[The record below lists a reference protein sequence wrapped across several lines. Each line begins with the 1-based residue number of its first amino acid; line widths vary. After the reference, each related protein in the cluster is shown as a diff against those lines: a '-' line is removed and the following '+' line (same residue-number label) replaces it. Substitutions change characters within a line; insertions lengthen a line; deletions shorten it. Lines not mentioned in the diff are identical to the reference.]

1 MKLIQRQATRY
12 GQKSEDFY
20 VWKYLKNLVSVALL
34 SDSSV
39 MTLDVSI
46 NNMSTGSCVSRQQEI
61 QLPVG
66 DISSFQVFSVP
77 NFLSQSLE
85 VIAQY
90 FHSVSRFQNKF

>member
-1 MKLIQRQATRY
+1 MKLIERQATRY

-39 MTLDVSI
+39 MTLDIST
-46 NNMSTGSCVSRQQEI
+46 NNMSTGSCVSRQHEI
-61 QLPVG
+61 QLPLAVVSG
-66 DISSFQVFSVP
+66 CQVFSAP

-85 VIAQY
+85 VIKQY
-90 FHSVSRFQNKF
+90 FNSVSRLQNKF